1 MCGIFGMIGI
11 NNIDLLKFMRSS
23 IRHRGPDDYGYYSD
37 PQMAFGVCRLSIV
50 DIKGGHQPMKN
61 QDGSLHIVFNGEIYN
76 FKEVRHNLEQRG
88 YRFFTSSDTEVVL
101 RAYEE
106 YHMDCVSHFNG
117 MFAFAIW
124 DSAKKQMFLAR
135 DRLGIKPL
143 YYWNNGHYVLFASE
157 IKAILQDPGYKREV
171 EPTALYNYL
180 NRLFVPGD
188 LTIFSGIRK
197 LPPGHTLVCTL
208 EGNFIPC
215 CHESRYWDIDFSQKI
230 YMSDDEYS
238 EGLLEQLTKSIKY
251 MLAEDAPIGAFLSG
265 GLDSSS
271 IVSLASNLYSGNLE
285 TFSLGFAEAST
296 SLVSELSS
304 AKKTAEHFS
313 TQHYSVLLT
322 SKELLADLP
331 RIVWHLDEPYSGGVP
346 QYFVSKL
353 ASQHVK
359 VALSGLGADELFGN
373 YGKAQQLIVYHGF
386 KIGELP
392 NTDLAADLY
401 ADWEGPFTFEEKNLL
416 CSPFFLEKV
425 NARYAI
431 NNLFR
436 SLNNRSNAT
445 DFFDKLTYLDMK
457 TQLVDEYLHYTDAL
471 SMAHGLEVRVPFL
484 DHNLVEYVA
493 SVPFNNRSQRLELKF
508 LLKKAVDRILP
519 VEIAQRP
526 KAGFSLPVNIWLRKE
541 LGVLINL
548 LLSEKR
554 LASQGYFNVN
564 YIRNLLTSFN
574 SDNAFPED
582 DYRIWSLVM
591 FELWHIIFI
600 EDNSYSWEDVVVF

>member
-11 NNIDLLKFMRSS
+11 NNLDLLQSMGAS
-23 IRHRGPDDYGYYSD
+23 IRHRGTDDYGYYSD
-37 PQMAFGVCRLSIV
+37 NQVAFGVCRLSII
-50 DIKGGHQPMKN
+50 DIEGGHQPIKN
-61 QDGSLHIVFNGEIYN
+61 EDGSLHIVFNGEIYN

-106 YHMDCVSHFNG
+106 YQMDCVSHFNG
-117 MFAFAIW
+117 MYAFAIW
-124 DSAKKQMFLAR
+124 DSVKRQMFLAR

-157 IKAILQDPGYKREV
+157 MKAILQDPSFKREV

-188 LTIFSGIRK
+188 LTIFSGISK
-197 LPPGHTLVCTL
+197 LPAGHTLVCNL
-208 EGNFIPC
+208 ESKLTPC
-215 CHESRYWDIDFSQKI
+215 CHISRYWDIDFSQKI

-238 EGLLEQLTKSIKY
+238 ESLLEHLTKSIKY
-251 MLAEDAPIGAFLSG
+251 MLISDAPIGAFLSG

-271 IVSLASNLYSGNLE
+271 IVSLASNMYSENLK
-285 TFSLGFAEAST
+285 TFSLGFADAST

-304 AKKTAEHFS
+304 AKKTAEYFS
-313 TQHYSVLLT
+313 TQHYSLQLT
-322 SKELLADLP
+322 SKELLTDLP

-346 QYFVSKL
+346 TYFVSKL

-373 YGKAQQLIVYHGF
+373 YGKAQQLIVYHGLENG
-386 KIGELP
+386 KLP
-392 NTDLAADLY
+392 NADLTADLY
-401 ADWEGPFTFEEKNLL
+401 ADWEGPFTFEEKKLL
-416 CSPFFLEKV
+416 CSPSFLEKV
-425 NARYAI
+425 NNHYAI

-436 SLNNRSNAT
+436 SLINGSNT
-445 DFFDKLTYLDMK
+445 PDFFDNLTYLDMK
-457 TQLVDEYLHYTDAL
+457 TQLVDEYLHYSDAL
-471 SMAHGLEVRVPFL
+471 SMAHGLEIRVPFL
-484 DHNLVEYVA
+484 DHNLVEFVTKI
-493 SVPFNNRSQRLELKF
+493 PFTNRSRGLELKF
-508 LLKKAVDRILP
+508 LLKKAVDSILP
-519 VEIAQRP
+519 VEIIQRP

-541 LGVLINL
+541 LGVLIDQ

-554 LASQGYFNVN
+554 LANQEYFNIN
-564 YIRNLLTSFN
+564 YIRDLLTSFK

-582 DYRIWSLVM
+582 DYRIWSLIM
-591 FELWHIIFI
+591 FELWH
-600 EDNSYSWEDVVVF
+600 YYVYRK